1 MPGTKTTK
9 TTKTEP
15 VAAAAV
21 VEEVKEEK
29 EQEQEQDKEVQNNTG
44 VFTGRIKQK
53 PELGKFFLDV
63 MSALAKEFDGIPVD
77 EFIAFIAGT
86 DRESLEKV
94 LRKANKRKVSNDAKF
109 VSKDLKK
116 PVSAI
121 NLFTQKLKAE
131 CEKNNIKYTGELRT
145 QKWNALSDKEK
156 AVYQKQYEKAREEF
170 KTSYAKQMEN
180 AIKNGEFPE
189 PKPKRGL
196 TAYFHFLA
204 DVRPMLTEKY
214 SISDEDAQN
223 MSKDQLKEARKKAM
237 KDIGREAG
245 ELWKNLDEKKKVKYN
260 NLAQKD
266 KEEYQKK
273 EAEWKQRDISRR
285 RKLGE
290 KAGKDD
296 IKIESSEP
304 KEDDEDKKEKEEEVI
319 EEDEKVEEKVEEKV
333 DVKKTTD
340 KKTVSK
346 KVATPAQSEDEE
358 QEAPKKTTPKKTAPK
373 KTVKAISDD
382 EE

>member
-1 MPGTKTTK
+1 MPVSKTTK
-9 TTKTEP
+9 TVKSEP
-15 VAAAAV
+15 VAAVAV
-21 VEEVKEEK
+21 VEEVKEVKEVKEEK
-29 EQEQEQDKEVQNNTG
+29 QEQEQEQEVQNNTG

-53 PELGKFFLDV
+53 PDLGKFFLDV

-77 EFIAFIAGT
+77 DFISFIAGT

-94 LRKANKRKVSNDAKF
+94 VRKANKRKVSNDAKF

-121 NLFTQKLKAE
+121 NLFTQKLKAD

-156 AVYQKQYEKAREEF
+156 AVYQKQYEKARDEF
-170 KTSYAKQMEN
+170 KSSYAKQMEN

-214 SISDEDAQN
+214 SISDEDAKN
-223 MSKDQLKEARKKAM
+223 MSNDQLKEARKKTM

-245 ELWKNLDEKKKVKYN
+245 QLWKTLDEKKKAKYN
-260 NLAQKD
+260 TLAQKD
-266 KEEYQKK
+266 KEEYKKK
-273 EAEWKQRDISRR
+273 EAEWKQRDVSRR

-296 IKIESSEP
+296 IQIESSEP
-304 KEDDEDKKEKEEEVI
+304 KEEVNEEVDEKEE
-319 EEDEKVEEKVEEKV
+319 EKVEEKVE
-333 DVKKTTD
+333 VKKTPI
-340 KKTVSK
+340 K

-358 QEAPKKTTPKKTAPK
+358 QEVPKKATPKKSAPKKA
-373 KTVKAISDD
+373 VKAISDD